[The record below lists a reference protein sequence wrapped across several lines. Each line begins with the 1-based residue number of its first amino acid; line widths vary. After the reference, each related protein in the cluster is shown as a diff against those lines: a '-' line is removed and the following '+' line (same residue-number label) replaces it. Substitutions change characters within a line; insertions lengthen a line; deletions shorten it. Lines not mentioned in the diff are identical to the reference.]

1 MSKSRILLTLL
12 FTVIAQAMMAQ
23 GKVISGT
30 VEDSMG
36 PVMMAN
42 VTERDGNNRIVS
54 HTQTDMMGNFSM
66 EIKNPKNKL
75 VVSYVGSKDKVLTIG
90 DKKTFVVKLDDDKT
104 TLQEVTVRGRR
115 TSSGGLNIDK
125 KEIAVSRQTF
135 NMQEVE
141 GMAFTSADEA
151 LQGEIAGLDIV
162 SNSGNL
168 GAGTS
173 MRLRGVSTLNGSA
186 EPLIV
191 VDDKIFEYDTAD
203 FDPENMDEEKFSS
216 MLAVS
221 VDDIASIEV
230 LKDAAATAIWGSQGA
245 NGVIQITT
253 KRGVRGKP
261 KVTLGYKFTGTWM
274 PTGYTLLNG
283 DNYTMMLKEEFYNPT
298 QSAAA
303 TATINEINYLPDW
316 AEYNNWNK
324 NTDWVDAVTQF
335 GEQHEANFNISGGGQ
350 KATFRISASY
360 NHQTGT
366 VIKQQLDRLTTRL
379 VLDYNVS
386 DRIRFSTNFALTYTD
401 NLKNYTYGSSK
412 NNSSNNALLAMALAM
427 APNASIYRYDQ
438 YNRNT
443 GEYFLMNPVVSKG
456 GNVFYTPDEGP
467 YTSQQLSDVVAIGN
481 PVAYANRS
489 WQKESTY
496 SIVPD
501 FNIKYELLGTGTGQH
516 RLTFNGRVYFDIY
529 AYSKP
534 TFMPGSLSNGSHTDN
549 EYNLITNTEQNQFKI
564 GSRMELIYTPAFKNE
579 DFYLTMLGR
588 YEAGTDKYTYQY
600 LGQNRIPNG
609 IESSTIDGNYVGT
622 GNNPPQGMSNQP
634 NTTKAAWQDFVYN
647 VHFSYKSR
655 YIASF
660 SLRGDGNS
668 KFGPKNPWF
677 YSPSA
682 SLRYNLSDEP
692 FFKPLQK
699 VVSMFGIRGSWG
711 ITGSSNVTVENYFN
725 QYTSRAGQY
734 GNSYF
739 TTMSGLKLN
748 DLRPQ
753 KKIGINL
760 GFNLGFLDDKL
771 EVDVNLY
778 KENTKDLLMKAIPI
792 PTTATWNTST
802 TLAWGNVGE
811 MQNEGWELSIS
822 ANKFL
827 KVKKFSLSASFNIA
841 QNVNKLLEM
850 DQRVLNN
857 LNDQPT
863 YGNRGSGSILKRV
876 VVGDPLCSIYGFNS
890 LGVFQYSY
898 DYLTNY
904 NTKQLQL
911 QQQATA
917 RGETY
922 YWNFEEWINQQLAEG
937 KTFPVATD
945 ENGRVIMTNTGVP
958 KHLTYYYGNG
968 AAGGDPAQEYEFKGG
983 DAIYEDVNHDGTI
996 NELDIKYLG
1005 NSLPKMQGGFSLT
1018 AQYGQWKMVARFN
1031 YRWGNKIINTARM
1044 GLESMYGTENQ
1055 AATVTYRWR
1064 KDGDVTPIPRALY
1077 GTGYNFQVSSRFVE
1091 DGSFLR
1097 MNNLQI
1103 SYSVPA
1109 SKVKKLGLSSLSAYV
1124 TMNNLFCLTKYT
1136 GIDPEISA
1144 GTYEPARD
1152 TATTPRS
1159 KSFTAS
1165 LNFGF

>member
-12 FTVIAQAMMAQ
+12 FTVIAQMMMAQ

-75 VVSYVGSKDKVLTIG
+75 VVSYVGSKDKILPIG
-90 DKKTFVVKLDDDKT
+90 NTTTFAIKLDDSNT
-104 TLQEVTVRGRR
+104 TLSEVTVRGRR
-115 TSSGGLNIDK
+115 TNSGGLNIDK
-125 KEIAVSRQTF
+125 REVTVSQQTF
-135 NMQEVE
+135 SLQDVE

-173 MRLRGVSTLNGSA
+173 MRLRGVSTLNGNA

-191 VDDKIFEYDTAD
+191 VDDKIFEYDPVD
-203 FDPENMDEEKFSS
+203 FDPENPDEEQFAS

-221 VDDIASIEV
+221 VDDIANISV

-245 NGVIQITT
+245 NGVILITT

-261 KVTLGYKFTGTWM
+261 KVTFGYKFTGTWM
-274 PTGYTLLNG
+274 PKGYDLLNG

-298 QSAAA
+298 QSPAA
-303 TATINEINYLPDW
+303 TATINEINYVPAESW
-316 AEYNNWNK
+316 AEANNWNK
-324 NTDWVDAVTQF
+324 NTDWVDAISQF
-335 GEQHEANFNISGGGQ
+335 GEQHEATFNVSGGGQ
-350 KATFRISASY
+350 KATFRISGSY

-412 NNSSNNALLAMALAM
+412 DNKSNSALLAMALAM
-427 APNASIYRYDQ
+427 APNSSIYRYDQ
-438 YNRNT
+438 FNNNT
-443 GEYFLMNPVVSKG
+443 GEFFLMNPTKAG
-456 GNVFYTPDEGP
+456 MTPDDGN
-467 YTSQQLSDVVAIGN
+467 YTSEQLSDIVAIGN
-481 PVAYANRS
+481 PVAYAHNS
-489 WQKESTY
+489 WQKEQTY

-501 FNIKYELLGTGTGQH
+501 FNIKYELLGTGSDQH

-534 TFMPGSLSNGSHTDN
+534 TFMPGSLSNGSYTDGD
-549 EYNLITNTEQNQFKI
+549 YNFITNTEQNQFKM
-564 GSRMELIYTPAFKNE
+564 GSRAELVFTPAFKNE
-579 DFYLTMLGR
+579 DFNLTMLAR
-588 YEAGTDKYTYQY
+588 YECGTDKYTYQY
-600 LGQNRIPNG
+600 LGQNSIPNG
-609 IESSTIDGNYVGT
+609 ILSSTVDASLL
-622 GNNPPQGMSNQP
+622 GMNNQP
-634 NTTKAAWQDFVYN
+634 ANMKSAWQDWIYN
-647 VHFSYKSR
+647 AHFSYKSR
-655 YIASF
+655 YNASF
-660 SLRGDGNS
+660 SLRGDGSS

-677 YSPSA
+677 YSPSV
-682 SLRYNLSDEP
+682 SLRYNLSEEA
-692 FFKPLQK
+692 FFKKLRK

-711 ITGSSNVTVENYFN
+711 ITGSSSAAVENYFN
-725 QYTSRAGQY
+725 QYTSRAGRY
-734 GNSYF
+734 GNAYF
-739 TTMSGLKLN
+739 TSMSGMKLD

-753 KKIGINL
+753 KKIGFNL
-760 GFNLGFLDDKL
+760 GFNLGFFDDTY
-771 EVDVNLY
+771 EIDINLY
-778 KENTKDLLMKAIPI
+778 KENTKDLIMKGIPI
-792 PTTATWNTST
+792 PTSAAWNGTT
-802 TLAWGNVGE
+802 TLSYGNVGE
-811 MQNEGWELSIS
+811 MENKGWEVSFT
-822 ANKFL
+822 ANRFIKIN
-827 KVKKFSLSASFNIA
+827 KFSLSANFNFA
-841 QNVNKLLEM
+841 QNVNKLLAM
-850 DQRVLNN
+850 DQRVLDN
-857 LNDQPT
+857 LNSQPSWS
-863 YGNRGSGSILKRV
+863 NRGSKSILSRV
-876 VVGDPLCSIYGFNS
+876 VVGDPLCSIYGYNS

-911 QQQATA
+911 QQQAAA
-917 RGETY
+917 RGEDY
-922 YWNFEEWINQQLAEG
+922 YWNYEEWINQQLAEG

-958 KHLTYYYGNG
+958 KHLTYYYG
-968 AAGGDPAQEYEFKGG
+968 DTEYEFKGG
-983 DAIYEDVNHDGTI
+983 DAIYEDVNHDGNI

-1005 NSLPKMQGGFSLT
+1005 NSLPKIQGGFSLT
-1018 AQYGQWKMVARFN
+1018 AQYGQWKLIARFN

-1055 AATVTYRWR
+1055 CSSVTYRWR
-1064 KDGDVTPIPRALY
+1064 KDGDVTEIPRALY
-1077 GTGYNFQVSSRFVE
+1077 GTGFNYQVSSRFVE

-1097 MNNLQI
+1097 LNNLQL
-1103 SYSVPA
+1103 SYSVP
-1109 SKVKKLGLSSLSAYV
+1109 KKQLKKIGLNTLSAYV
-1124 TMNNLFCLTKYT
+1124 TMNNLFCWTKYT
-1136 GIDPEISA
+1136 GIDPEISS
-1144 GTYEPARD
+1144 GTYTPASD
-1152 TATTPRS
+1152 GATTPRS
-1159 KSFTAS
+1159 RSITAS